1 MKKVLF
7 SLGVAVL
14 FTVLL
19 TAPALAGSPFWQS
32 DLVCDTSGTPLSSD
46 LAQQRPFAAI
56 LHPSGD
62 LYVSKIFFGSSFSGK
77 VFTPRITCGQGSTAT
92 PTPTPLSPRAADLSG
107 TLAARRIKGE
117 GVGPGICTDL
127 QFRLVTPPAP
137 APAAVCVGGFNRV
150 P

>member
-32 DLVCDTSGTPLSSD
+32 DLVCDLGGPPPGFSD
-46 LAQQRPFAAI
+46 LAPQRPFAAI

-77 VFTPRITCGQGSTAT
+77 VFTPTITCGPGSTASST
-92 PTPTPLSPRAADLSG
+92 ALSPRAADLNG